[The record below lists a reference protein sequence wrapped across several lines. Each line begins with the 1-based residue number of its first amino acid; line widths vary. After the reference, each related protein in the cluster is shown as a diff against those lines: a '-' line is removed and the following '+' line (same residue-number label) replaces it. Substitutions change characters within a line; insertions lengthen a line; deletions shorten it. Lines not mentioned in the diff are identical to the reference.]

1 MKLKEFVDKY
11 IEHNTMVRLWTK
23 MSNGNLCMVEDNVNK
38 VFMNHV
44 IKNTYYKN
52 WIFIS
57 VTNVLCRGGYPEATN
72 LIVVDPNPYSAFI
85 NNLRSDEEMQR
96 AYKDNIAM
104 AFKDNYNVNRTL
116 HENANYCARKFI
128 EQLIK

>member
-57 VTNVLCRGGYPEATN
+57 VTNVLCRGGYLEATN
-72 LIVVDPNPYSAFI
+72 LIVVNPNPYSAFI
-85 NNLRSDEEMQR
+85 NNLRNDEV
-96 AYKDNIAM
+96 
-104 AFKDNYNVNRTL
+104 F
-116 HENANYCARKFI
+116 
-128 EQLIK
+128 

>member
-38 VFMNHV
+38 VFMNHE
-44 IKNTYYKN
+44 IKNTYYKD

-57 VTNVLCRGGYPEATN
+57 VTNVLCRGGYLEATN
-72 LIVVDPNPYSAFI
+72 LIVVDTNPYSTFI
-85 NNLRSDEEMQR
+85 NNLRNDEDMQR
-96 AYKDNIAM
+96 GYKDNIAM
-104 AFKDNYNVNRTL
+104 SFKDNYNVNKNL
-116 HENANYCARKFI
+116 HENANYCAEQFI
-128 EQLIK
+128 KMLIK